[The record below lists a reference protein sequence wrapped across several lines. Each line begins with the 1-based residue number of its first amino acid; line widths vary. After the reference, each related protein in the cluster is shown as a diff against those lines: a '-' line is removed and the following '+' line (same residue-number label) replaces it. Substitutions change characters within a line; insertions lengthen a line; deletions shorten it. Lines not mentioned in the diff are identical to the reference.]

1 MTMFRNISLGTG
13 IILAIFGFIIFVF
26 PNLSLG
32 IFATLLA
39 FGIMIVGANATY
51 TYFATLRG
59 SGIGIGVLITG
70 ILCLVFGLFC
80 LLYPYAF
87 GVALEWFVAGAVIAF
102 GIMQLIGLVS
112 TPDVNG
118 RFIGI
123 LGSLVVIVFGILAFV
138 WPETIMLYVGISL
151 FVDGVTIII
160 MSCVRPKA

>member
-13 IILAIFGFIIFVF
+13 IVLAILGFVIFVF

-51 TYFATLRG
+51 TYFAALRDTG
-59 SGIGIGVLITG
+59 KGIGVLITG
-70 ILCLVFGLFC
+70 ILCLIVGFVC

-102 GIMQLIGLVS
+102 GIMQLVALIAAPS
-112 TPDVNG
+112 VNG

-123 LGSLVVIVFGILAFV
+123 LGSLVVILFGILAFV
-138 WPETIMLYVGISL
+138 WPATIMIYVGVSL
-151 FVDGVTIII
+151 FVDGISIII
-160 MSCVRPKA
+160 MCCMKPRN

>member
-13 IILAIFGFIIFVF
+13 IVLAILGFIIFAF
-26 PNLSLG
+26 PNLSLS

-59 SGIGIGVLITG
+59 SGIGVGVLITG
-70 ILCLVFGLFC
+70 ILCLIFGLFC
-80 LLYPYAF
+80 LLYPFAF

-102 GIMQLIGLVS
+102 GIMQLIGLIS
-112 TPDVNG
+112 TPDVRG

-123 LGSLVVIVFGILAFV
+123 IGSLIVIVFGILAFV

-151 FVDGVTIII
+151 FVDGITIII
-160 MSCVRPKA
+160 MVVSKPKA